1 MKSELLKDIACK
13 RFGTQLYDE
22 AYRFAT
28 FLDPKYGP
36 SCFKREQRME
46 IIESLNNILLNKV
59 KSNASTTAQAN
70 STKKQPFHERFSL
83 EETNESED
91 SLELNDYLRSIAN
104 NEIKLD
110 ALAFWK
116 KNCNRWPQL
125 AEKAKKVLGVPAS
138 SASVERVFKSD
149 MEYRFAFLIP

>member
-22 AYRFAT
+22 MYRFAT

-46 IIESLNNILLNKV
+46 IIESLNNILLNKI

-91 SLELNDYLRSIAN
+91 SLEL
-104 NEIKLD
+104 K
-110 ALAFWK
+110 
-116 KNCNRWPQL
+116 
-125 AEKAKKVLGVPAS
+125 
-138 SASVERVFKSD
+138 
-149 MEYRFAFLIP
+149 